1 MGRRP
6 KQTFLQRRHTD
17 GQQAHEK
24 MLNIANYWRNA
35 NQNYNE
41 VSPHTSQNGHH
52 QKSTNNKCWRGC
64 REKGTLLHCWWEC
77 KLIQPLWRTIWRV
90 LRKLKIELPYD
101 PPIPLLAVYTEK
113 TMVGKYT
120 YTPVFIVALF
130 TVVKTWRQPK
140 CPSTDEW
147 TKKMWYI
154 YTTGYYSAI
163 KRMK

>member
-1 MGRRP
+1 M
-6 KQTFLQRRHTD
+6 
-17 GQQAHEK
+17 
-24 MLNIANYWRNA
+24 
-35 NQNYNE
+35 
-41 VSPHTSQNGHH
+41 
-52 QKSTNNKCWRGC
+52 
-64 REKGTLLHCWWEC
+64 
-77 KLIQPLWRTIWRV
+77 IQPLWRTIWRV